1 MYNVILCAIS
11 LLGTKHINH
20 EFEFAVTK
28 DLCIIQITHVTQ
40 LSNCYCN
47 ALNRTII
54 MIVYIQIDLL
64 INVINVLIPIIIC

>member
-20 EFEFAVTK
+20 EFEFAITK
-28 DLCIIQITHVTQ
+28 DLCIIRITHVTQ

-47 ALNRTII
+47 LKII
-54 MIVYIQIDLL
+54 KK
-64 INVINVLIPIIIC
+64 NN